1 MVNGHYPFKDTHRDK
16 APSNKTPAFR
26 KSTNMGVWAV
36 DTLNQLFTRG
46 SLTETKLSKK
56 IK

>member
-1 MVNGHYPFKDTHRDK
+1 MTKDTHKEK
-16 APSNKTPAFR
+16 APSNKTPALR

-36 DTLNQLFTRG
+36 VTLNQLFTRG

-56 IK
+56 